1 MVFPG
6 TQTSRTGT
14 AGAKR
19 EFAQLLRVQEHL
31 LAQFELI
38 RSELAAPAFKALLRE
53 AKKRSPSAA
62 PDCFRDVN
70 AAVEAA
76 LRALQVA
83 EAEIRA
89 ELEDEVRE
97 LNVEG
102 VSNLPPRLARFLSER
117 RGIPGFTY
125 QITQDRLR
133 GWVIRWKEHSEDGG
147 IRGAGQF
154 AERPYAWLD
163 D

>member
-6 TQTSRTGT
+6 TQTTRTGT

-19 EFAQLLRVQEHL
+19 EFAQLLRVHGHL
-31 LAQFELI
+31 YAQFELI
-38 RSELAAPAFKALLRE
+38 RSELEAPALQNLLRE
-53 AKKRSPSAA
+53 VRKRSTSSA
-62 PDCFRDVN
+62 PDQFKELN
-70 AAVEAA
+70 AAVEGA

-83 EAEIRA
+83 EAEIKA
-89 ELEDEVRE
+89 ELEDEIRE
-97 LNVEG
+97 LKVEG

-117 RGIPGFTY
+117 REIPGFTY

-133 GWVIRWKEHSEDGG
+133 GWVIRWKEYGEDGG